1 MSDEAGGLEVGEE
14 GADLEVEA
22 PPPPTADILD
32 TAEAGPRAVRGS
44 AFRSGAYVLSLGLS
58 LISVPFMIRHLGP
71 VDYGYFVTVSSIV
84 FIIGGVTEAGLTYA
98 GIREVSTLE
107 GESRA
112 RYLRNLVGLRFALTI
127 PGIAIAVGLTA
138 ATGAEAPI
146 VYGTA
151 IAGLGLVLALT
162 QQTYM
167 IPLNAE
173 LRLGWVA
180 ALELLKQGTLSIA
193 FIVFVLIGGPLID
206 FFWASVAA
214 GAVMVAATL
223 LLVRQ
228 HGSLRPE
235 FEFGTWKRV
244 LVETL
249 PFAVATAVGLVYF
262 RVVVVLMSY
271 IATGEEVG
279 IFSAA
284 FRISEVVVAMA
295 WIVVS
300 SAFPILARAA
310 RDDEQRLGYGLQKV
324 FEVSLIIGTGMAIGL
339 GVGAPFAIH
348 VVAGD
353 AFDASVP
360 VLRIQSLALITSF
373 LLATWAL
380 ALLALKRYREVM
392 FANLLAAVVSIG
404 GTFALVP
411 PLGAK
416 GGAIAIVAAEA
427 ALVLASIYF
436 LHREHRDLSPHP
448 RVVPKVAAAAALAV
462 GVTLPLS
469 AAPSIALSVLAMGVF
484 TGVILLTRALP
495 PEAFE
500 AFSSWRPSRSG

>member
-1 MSDEAGGLEVGEE
+1 MSTEETALEV
-14 GADLEVEA
+14 DA
-22 PPPPTADILD
+22 PPPPTPDILD
-32 TAEAGPRAVRGS
+32 TAEAGPRVVRGS
-44 AFRSGAYVLSLGLS
+44 AFRSGAYVVSLGLS
-58 LISVPFMIRHLGP
+58 LVSVPFMIRHLGA
-71 VDYGYFVTVSSIV
+71 VDYGYFITVSSIV
-84 FIIGGVTEAGLTYA
+84 FIIGGITEAGLTYA

-107 GESRA
+107 GEGRA
-112 RYLRNLVGLRFALTI
+112 SYLRNLVGLRFALTI

-138 ATGAEAPI
+138 VTGADAPI

-151 IAGLGLVLALT
+151 IVGLGLILALT

-180 ALELLKQGTLSIA
+180 TLELLKQATLSA
-193 FIVFVLIGGPLID
+193 CFIFFVLIGGALVD
-206 FFWASVAA
+206 FFWASVIA
-214 GAVMVAATL
+214 GAAMIAATL

-228 HGSLRPE
+228 HGSLRPS
-235 FEFGTWKRV
+235 FDFGTWKRV

-249 PFAVATAVGLVYF
+249 PYAVATAVGLVYF
-262 RVVVVLMSY
+262 RIVVVLMSY
-271 IATGEEVG
+271 IATGEETGV
-279 IFSAA
+279 FSAA

-300 SAFPILARAA
+300 SAFPVLARAA
-310 RDDEQRLGYGLQKV
+310 RDDEERLAYGLQRV

-339 GVGAPFAIH
+339 AVGAPFAIH

-353 AFDASVP
+353 GFDASVA

-380 ALLALKRYREVM
+380 ALLALKRFREVM

-427 ALVLASIYF
+427 ALVTASIYF
-436 LHREHRDLSPHP
+436 LHRANPALTP
-448 RVVPKVAAAAALAV
+448 RLGVVPKVGAAAAVAV
-462 GVTLPLS
+462 GITLPLS
-469 AAPSIALSVLAMGVF
+469 ALPSVVLAALATAAF
-484 TGVILLTRALP
+484 AAIILLTRALP

-500 AFSSWRPSRSG
+500 AFAGWRSGHAGG

>member
-1 MSDEAGGLEVGEE
+1 MSTDEARVT
-14 GADLEVEA
+14 VEA
-22 PPPPTADILD
+22 PPPPTPDILD
-32 TAEAGPRAVRGS
+32 TADAGPRVVRGS
-44 AFRSGAYVLSLGLS
+44 ALRTGAYMLSLGLS
-58 LISVPFMIRHLGP
+58 LVSVPFMIRHLGS

-84 FIIGGVTEAGLTYA
+84 FIIGGITEAGLTYA

-107 GESRA
+107 GAGRS

-127 PGIAIAVGLTA
+127 PAIAIAVALTA
-138 ATGAEAPI
+138 LTGADAPI

-151 IAGLGLVLALT
+151 ITGFGLILALT

-180 ALELLKQGTLSIA
+180 ALELLKQATLSAA
-193 FIVFVLIGGPLID
+193 FIFFVLIGGRLID
-206 FFWASVAA
+206 FFWASVIA
-214 GAVMVAATL
+214 GAAMIAATL

-235 FEFGTWKRV
+235 FDLRTWRRV

-249 PFAVATAVGLVYF
+249 PYAVATAVGLVYF
-262 RVVVVLMSY
+262 RIVVVLMSY
-271 IATGEEVG
+271 IATGEETG

-284 FRISEVVVAMA
+284 FRITEVVVATA

-310 RDDEQRLGYGLQKV
+310 RDDEDRLAYGLQRV
-324 FEVSLIIGTGMAIGL
+324 FEVSLIVGTGMAIGL
-339 GVGAPFAIH
+339 GVGAQFAID
-348 VVAGD
+348 VVAGHG
-353 AFDASVP
+353 FDASVP

-380 ALLALKRYREVM
+380 ALLALKRFRDVM
-392 FANLLAAVVSIG
+392 FANLLAAVISIG

-427 ALVLASIYF
+427 ALVVASIFF
-436 LHREHRDLSPHP
+436 LHRARPALTPKLG
-448 RVVPKVAAAAALAV
+448 VVPKVLAASAGAI
-462 GVTLPLS
+462 GITLPLS
-469 AAPSIALSVLAMGVF
+469 GAPSVVLSVLAMAVF
-484 TGVILLTRALP
+484 AAVILLTRALP
-495 PEAFE
+495 PEAFQ
-500 AFSSWRPSRSG
+500 AFSSWRPARGRTG

>member
-1 MSDEAGGLEVGEE
+1 MSQEE
-14 GADLEVEA
+14 IRVEA
-22 PPPPTADILD
+22 PPPPTPDILD

-44 AFRSGAYVLSLGLS
+44 AFRTGAYALSLGFS
-58 LISVPFMIRHLGP
+58 LLSVPFMIRHLGP

-84 FIIGGVTEAGLTYA
+84 FIIGGVSEAGLTYV
-98 GIREVSTLE
+98 GIREVSTLA
-107 GESRA
+107 GEERT

-127 PGIAIAVGLTA
+127 PGIALAVGLTA
-138 ATGAEAPI
+138 VTGAEAPI

-151 IAGLGLVLALT
+151 ITGLGLILALT

-180 ALELLKQGTLSIA
+180 TLELLKQATLSGC
-193 FIVFVLIGGPLID
+193 FILFVVIGGGLID
-206 FFWASVAA
+206 FFWASVIA
-214 GAVMVAATL
+214 GAAMIAATL

-228 HGSLRPE
+228 HGSLRPG
-235 FEFGTWKRV
+235 FELPTWKRV
-244 LVETL
+244 IVETL

-262 RVVVVLMSY
+262 RIVVVLMSY
-271 IATGEEVG
+271 IATGKETG

-310 RDDEQRLGYGLQKV
+310 RDDEERLAYGLQRV

-339 GVGAPFAIH
+339 AVGAPFAID
-348 VVAGD
+348 VVAGHG
-353 AFDASVP
+353 FGASVP

-380 ALLALKRYREVM
+380 ALLALKRYRDVM
-392 FANLLAAVVSIG
+392 LANLLAAVVSIG

-411 PLGAK
+411 ALGAK

-427 ALVLASIYF
+427 SLVVACVFFMHRAHPALTPKPGVI
-436 LHREHRDLSPHP
+436 
-448 RVVPKVAAAAALAV
+448 PKVAAAAAVAV
-462 GVTLPLS
+462 GITLPLS
-469 AAPSIALSVLAMGVF
+469 GVPSIVLSVVAMLVF
-484 TGVILLTRALP
+484 AGIILLTRALP
-495 PEAFE
+495 SEAFQ
-500 AFSSWRPSRSG
+500 AFSGWLPNRRAV

>member
-1 MSDEAGGLEVGEE
+1 MSDDQAGVEAEAAGV
-14 GADLEVEA
+14 EVEA
-22 PPPPTADILD
+22 PPPPTPDILD
-32 TAEAGPRAVRGS
+32 TAEAGPRVVRGS
-44 AFRSGAYVLSLGLS
+44 AFRSGAYAISLGLS
-58 LISVPFMIRHLGP
+58 LISVPFMIRHLGA
-71 VDYGYFVTVSSIV
+71 VDYGYFITVSSIV

-98 GIREVSTLE
+98 GIREVATLE
-107 GESRA
+107 GEGRT

-138 ATGAEAPI
+138 ATGADPPI

-151 IAGLGLVLALT
+151 IAGLGLTLALT

-180 ALELLKQGTLSIA
+180 ALELLKQGTLSA
-193 FIVFVLIGGPLID
+193 CFILFVLIGGPLID

-214 GAVMVAATL
+214 GGVMVAATL

-235 FEFGTWKRV
+235 FDFALWKRV

-249 PFAVATAVGLVYF
+249 PYAVATAVGLVYF

-271 IATGEEVG
+271 IATGEETG

-310 RDDEQRLGYGLQKV
+310 RDDEERLGYGLQRV
-324 FEVSLIIGTGMAIGL
+324 FEVSLIIGTGMAVGL
-339 GVGAPFAIH
+339 AVGAPFAIK
-348 VVAGD
+348 VVAGNGFE
-353 AFDASVP
+353 AAVP

-380 ALLALKRYREVM
+380 ALLALKRFREVM
-392 FANLLAAVVSIG
+392 LANLLAAVVSIG
-404 GTFALVP
+404 GTFLLVP

-427 ALVLASIYF
+427 ALVIASVYF
-436 LHREHRDLSPHP
+436 LHREHPALTPHL
-448 RVVPKVAAAAALAV
+448 RVVPKVIVATVLAV

-469 AAPSIALSVLAMGVF
+469 GLPSLALSILAMLVFAGV
-484 TGVILLTRALP
+484 VLLTRALP

-500 AFSSWRPSRSG
+500 AFSSWRPARGSG

>member
-1 MSDEAGGLEVGEE
+1 MSTE
-14 GADLEVEA
+14 DLRVEVEA
-22 PPPPTADILD
+22 PAPPTPDILD
-32 TAEAGPRAVRGS
+32 TPDAGPAAIRGS
-44 AFRSGAYVLSLGLS
+44 ALRTGGYVISLALS
-58 LISVPFMIRHLGP
+58 LISVPFMVRHLGP
-71 VDYGYFVTVSSIV
+71 VDYGYFVTVTSIV
-84 FIIGGVTEAGLTYA
+84 FIIAGVTEAGLTYV
-98 GIREVSTLE
+98 GIREVSILE
-107 GESRA
+107 GEERE

-138 ATGAEAPI
+138 VTGAEAPI

-151 IAGLGLVLALT
+151 IAGFGLLLALT

-167 IPLNAE
+167 IPLNAQ

-180 ALELLKQGTLSIA
+180 VLEMLKQATLSLA
-193 FIVFVLIGGPLID
+193 FIFFVIIGGALVD
-206 FFWASVAA
+206 FFWASVIA
-214 GAVMVAATL
+214 GAAMVGATL

-228 HGSLRPE
+228 HGSLRPR
-235 FEFGTWKRV
+235 FDVSTWKRI

-249 PFAVATAVGLVYF
+249 PYAVATAVGLIYF
-262 RVVVVLMSY
+262 RIVIVLMSY

-284 FRISEVVVAMA
+284 FRIAEVVSAMS
-295 WIVVS
+295 WVVVS

-310 RDDEQRLGYGLQKV
+310 RDDEERLGYGLQRV
-324 FEVSLIIGTGMAIGL
+324 FEVSLIVGTGMAL
-339 GVGAPFAIH
+339 ALSVGAPFAIA
-348 VVAGD
+348 VVAGH

-380 ALLALKRYREVM
+380 ALLALKAYREVLV
-392 FANLLAAVVSIG
+392 ANLLAAAVSII

-411 PLGAK
+411 SLGAK

-427 ALVLASIYF
+427 TLVVASVYL
-436 LHREHRDLSPHP
+436 LHRARPALTPSPG
-448 RVVPKVAAAAALAV
+448 VIPKVALAAGAAVAV
-462 GVTLPLS
+462 AVALS
-469 AAPSIALSVLAMGVF
+469 ALPSVVLVVIALLIFGAVVLA
-484 TGVILLTRALP
+484 TRAVP

-500 AFSSWRPSRSG
+500 ALAIWRSRA

>member
-1 MSDEAGGLEVGEE
+1 MSTEE
-14 GADLEVEA
+14 SRVTVEA
-22 PPPPTADILD
+22 PPPPTPDILD
-32 TAEAGPRAVRGS
+32 TAEAGPRVVRGS
-44 AFRSGAYVLSLGLS
+44 ALRTAAYMLSLGLS
-58 LISVPFMIRHLGP
+58 LVSVPFMIRHLGS

-84 FIIGGVTEAGLTYA
+84 FIIGGITEAGLTYA

-107 GESRA
+107 GAGRS

-127 PGIAIAVGLTA
+127 PAIAIAVALTA
-138 ATGAEAPI
+138 LTGADPPI

-151 IAGLGLVLALT
+151 ITGFGLILALT

-180 ALELLKQGTLSIA
+180 ALELLKQATLSAA
-193 FIVFVLIGGPLID
+193 FILFVLIGGRLID
-206 FFWASVAA
+206 FFWASVIA
-214 GAVMVAATL
+214 GAAMIVATL

-235 FEFGTWKRV
+235 FDLRTWRRV

-249 PFAVATAVGLVYF
+249 PYAVATAVGLVYF
-262 RVVVVLMSY
+262 RIVVVLMSY
-271 IATGEEVG
+271 IATGEETG

-284 FRISEVVVAMA
+284 FRITEVVVATA

-310 RDDEQRLGYGLQKV
+310 RDDEDRLAYGLQRV
-324 FEVSLIIGTGMAIGL
+324 FEVSLIVGTGMAIGL
-339 GVGAPFAIH
+339 GVGAPFAIQ
-348 VVAGD
+348 VVAGHG
-353 AFDASVP
+353 FDASVP

-380 ALLALKRYREVM
+380 ALLALKRFRDVM
-392 FANLLAAVVSIG
+392 YANLLAAVISIG

-427 ALVLASIYF
+427 ALVAASIF
-436 LHREHRDLSPHP
+436 FMHRARPALTPKLG
-448 RVVPKVAAAAALAV
+448 VVPKVLVASASAIGITLLLS
-462 GVTLPLS
+462 GV
-469 AAPSIALSVLAMGVF
+469 PSVVLSVLAMTVF
-484 TGVILLTRALP
+484 TAVILLTRALP
-495 PEAFE
+495 PEAFQ
-500 AFSSWRPSRSG
+500 AFSRWRPAGGRTG